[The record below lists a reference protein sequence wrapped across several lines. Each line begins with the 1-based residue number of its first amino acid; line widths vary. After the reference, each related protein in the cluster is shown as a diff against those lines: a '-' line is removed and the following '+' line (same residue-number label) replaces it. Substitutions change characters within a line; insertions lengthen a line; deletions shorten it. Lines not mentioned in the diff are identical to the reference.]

1 MFAPDKWGPS
11 HSERNERSSSQ
22 ARDGQNGL
30 GKVRGF
36 LFCFAPSVRREG
48 GREKGRGD
56 AVTAAYAAAKPGRQ
70 VVVVVGSGSR
80 EERKQEQNAAVAAP
94 CMWMQP

>member
-36 LFCFAPSVRREG
+36 LFCFAPSVRREVG
-48 GREKGRGD
+48 TPSRRHMQQPNRAGRWSWWWAVEAGR
-56 AVTAAYAAAKPGRQ
+56 RE
-70 VVVVVGSGSR
+70 SR
-80 EERKQEQNAAVAAP
+80 SRMPLLLHPACGCNHEHTRDY
-94 CMWMQP
+94 